1 MNIDIYIIILT
12 AFAVFGLYSLIELII
27 SLCAEGDLPP
37 SVVVMKYSNDEK
49 TYTKRRYINN
59 TVHNNSIIMI
69 TDEDVQTD
77 IFPGCTVCKECE
89 ISRAVAQRLFTKK
102 ED

>member
-1 MNIDIYIIILT
+1 MNTDIYIIILT

-27 SLCAEGDLPP
+27 SLHVGDDLPP
-37 SVVVMKYSNDEK
+37 SAVVMKYSDDEK

-59 TVHNNSIIMI
+59 TVNNNSIIMLA
-69 TDEDVQTD
+69 DEDVSTD
-77 IFPGCTVCKECE
+77 IMHGCIICKECE

>member
-27 SLCAEGDLPP
+27 SLRAGDDLPP
-37 SVVVMKYSNDEK
+37 SAVVMKYSNDEK

-59 TVHNNSIIMI
+59 TVHNNSIIMVA
-69 TDEDVQTD
+69 DEDVRAD

-89 ISRAVAQRLFTKK
+89 ISRAVAQRLFTKN